1 MATGHNGDAD
11 EPSSSLIIPQGAA
24 KPLASI
30 AGQDEG
36 VAVPVEGLEGSLQVE
51 VTHVATGAS
60 RILDLQAA
68 WGDPGHYVAG
78 LIPTASGVYEFRVF
92 GTIERTPVD
101 ETFVSAGGGGDFDDI
116 QTSTAIQFPE
126 QLPEMREVVGA
137 VQGARDLA
145 QQAQD
150 AALSAQ
156 AGGTTAE
163 GGGNTLAIVAL
174 IIGIVG
180 ALLGAVGI
188 YMAVQ
193 ARRST

>member
-1 MATGHNGDAD
+1 M
-11 EPSSSLIIPQGAA
+11 
-24 KPLASI
+24 
-30 AGQDEG
+30 
-36 VAVPVEGLEGSLQVE
+36 PVEGLEGSLQVE

-92 GTIERTPVD
+92 GTIEGTPVD

-116 QTSTAIQFPE
+116 QSSTAIQFPE

-163 GGGNTLAIVAL
+163 GGGNALAIVAL
-174 IIGIVG
+174 IIGIAG
-180 ALLGAVGI
+180 CFAGRRRHLHGRAGTPFYLGEEYLGGI
-188 YMAVQ
+188 VEGCN
-193 ARRST
+193 